1 LNLEPIRPVPQ
12 TDTPLPPDTTE
23 PDRPWHT
30 LSAEDALAA
39 LDSSPDGLKG
49 EEPET
54 RLERWGPNRVEGE
67 KATPWWEVVLHQVR
81 DPLIYILIA
90 AAVAAVLVGEHIDAG
105 VIAVVVLV
113 NGIIGFVQE
122 MKASRAMEALAR
134 MSAPRSVVLRG
145 GEEEEVPTE
154 SLVPGDIVVL
164 ESGTRVPADLRILRV
179 KELEVDESALTG
191 ESVPVP
197 KDGEALDEEGLVPGD
212 QSNMAFSGTT
222 VTRGRGRG
230 LVVRTG
236 ERSELGQIA
245 EQMRQVG
252 TVKTPI
258 QEKVGRLAR
267 WIGLG
272 VLGLTVIVAVVGLL
286 RGMELQEILM
296 TAVALAVAAIP
307 EALPIILTVTLAVG
321 VQRMAA
327 RHTIIRHL
335 PAVETLGSTTVIAS
349 DKTGTLTRN
358 EMTARVAWAA
368 GDEYAISGAGYAADG
383 EIELDGSPVDVA
395 ERRSLRLALLAGV
408 LASERGSLPDP
419 DDPSG
424 DPTELAVLV
433 AGAKGGVDPR
443 EARSESPEL
452 DMLPFESERQLMAT
466 LNETGEGR
474 RIFIKGAPE
483 AVLERCGRMLGADG
497 EAVAVDESVVLD
509 AARAMAE
516 RGYRVLAT
524 AYRDTD
530 AESASEETIREGLV
544 LAGLLGMEDPVRDE
558 AVTAVQATRDAGI
571 RVIMVTGDHA
581 TTATAIGDQ
590 LGLKT
595 GEEGAVEGRRVG
607 ELSDE
612 ELDEVVTRTDV
623 FARVAP
629 EHKLRIV
636 QSLRRHNQIIAVT
649 GDGVNDAPA
658 LRAAHLGVAM
668 GRSGTDV
675 AREASDMV
683 LTDDNFASITA
694 AVEEGRRVFSNIR
707 KVTYFLVSGS
717 VGIVV
722 AILLSLFAGLPLPFL
737 AAQVL
742 WINLVTNGLQDVALA
757 FEPGE
762 PGLLKERPRPVGEG
776 VIHRPILAR
785 IAVIGGFLAAATLA
799 SFWLTMSATG
809 GDLQAAQSVAMT
821 QMVVLQFFHVY
832 NCRSLHRSVFQVPL
846 FANKFLFVSVVLAML
861 AQIAILHLPA
871 LQFVFRT
878 TPLTAEQ
885 WMMVWGIGVMVI
897 VVAEIDKIFIRR
909 YGGLTRHEGSLRGGA
924 GG

>member
-1 LNLEPIRPVPQ
+1 
-12 TDTPLPPDTTE
+12 
-23 PDRPWHT
+23 
-30 LSAEDALAA
+30 
-39 LDSSPDGLKG
+39 
-49 EEPET
+49 
-54 RLERWGPNRVEGE
+54 
-67 KATPWWEVVLHQVR
+67 VVLHQVR

-466 LNETGEGR
+466 LNET
-474 RIFIKGAPE
+474 
-483 AVLERCGRMLGADG
+483 
-497 EAVAVDESVVLD
+497 
-509 AARAMAE
+509 E
-516 RGYRVLAT
+516 RG
-524 AYRDTD
+524 
-530 AESASEETIREGLV
+530 
-544 LAGLLGMEDPVRDE
+544 AG
-558 AVTAVQATRDAGI
+558 
-571 RVIMVTGDHA
+571 
-581 TTATAIGDQ
+581 
-590 LGLKT
+590 
-595 GEEGAVEGRRVG
+595 
-607 ELSDE
+607 S
-612 ELDEVVTRTDV
+612 
-623 FARVAP
+623 
-629 EHKLRIV
+629 
-636 QSLRRHNQIIAVT
+636 S
-649 GDGVNDAPA
+649 
-658 LRAAHLGVAM
+658 
-668 GRSGTDV
+668 
-675 AREASDMV
+675 
-683 LTDDNFASITA
+683 
-694 AVEEGRRVFSNIR
+694 
-707 KVTYFLVSGS
+707 
-717 VGIVV
+717 
-722 AILLSLFAGLPLPFL
+722 
-737 AAQVL
+737 
-742 WINLVTNGLQDVALA
+742 
-757 FEPGE
+757 
-762 PGLLKERPRPVGEG
+762 
-776 VIHRPILAR
+776 
-785 IAVIGGFLAAATLA
+785 
-799 SFWLTMSATG
+799 
-809 GDLQAAQSVAMT
+809 
-821 QMVVLQFFHVY
+821 
-832 NCRSLHRSVFQVPL
+832 
-846 FANKFLFVSVVLAML
+846 
-861 AQIAILHLPA
+861 
-871 LQFVFRT
+871 
-878 TPLTAEQ
+878 
-885 WMMVWGIGVMVI
+885 
-897 VVAEIDKIFIRR
+897 
-909 YGGLTRHEGSLRGGA
+909 
-924 GG
+924 

>member
-1 LNLEPIRPVPQ
+1 VPQ
-12 TDTPLPPDTTE
+12 TDTPSAHDTTE
-23 PDRPWHT
+23 PDRAWHT
-30 LSAEDALAA
+30 LSEEDATGALATSA
-39 LDSSPDGLKG
+39 DGLSA
-49 EEPET
+49 EEAEQ
-54 RLERWGPNRVEGE
+54 RLERFGPNRVEAE
-67 KATPWWEVVLHQVR
+67 KATPWWEILLHQVR
-81 DPLIYILIA
+81 DPLIYILVVA
-90 AAVAAVLVGEHIDAG
+90 ALAAVLIGEHIDAA
-105 VIAVVVLV
+105 VIAVVVVV
-113 NGIIGFVQE
+113 NGVIGFVQE
-122 MKASRAMEALAR
+122 LKASRAMEALAK
-134 MSAPRSVVLRG
+134 MSAPRAVVVRDG
-145 GEEEEVPTE
+145 QEKEVAAE
-154 SLVPGDIVVL
+154 SLVPGDVVLL
-164 ESGTRVPADLRILRV
+164 ESGTRVPADLRLLRV

-191 ESVPVP
+191 ESVPATKRAEV
-197 KDGEALDEEGLVPGD
+197 LEEETLVSGD
-212 QSNMAFSGTT
+212 QVNMAFSGTT
-222 VTRGRGRG
+222 VTRGRARA

-236 ERSELGQIA
+236 GRSELGQIA
-245 EQMRQVG
+245 AQVRQVG
-252 TVKTPI
+252 SVKTPI
-258 QEKVGRLAR
+258 QEKVGRLAK
-267 WIGLG
+267 WIGVA
-272 VLGLTVIVAVVGLL
+272 VLGLTVIVVVVGIL
-286 RGMELQEILM
+286 RGMETQEILM

-358 EMTARVAWAA
+358 AMTVRAAWT
-368 GDEYAISGAGYAADG
+368 GGQEFGVTGAGYAAEG
-383 EIELDGSPVDVA
+383 EIERDGRAVEAGDHPA
-395 ERRSLRLALLAGV
+395 LQLTLLAGV

-419 DDPSG
+419 EDPSG

-433 AGAKGGVDPR
+433 AGAKGGVDPK
-443 EARSESPEL
+443 EARQRHPER

-466 LNETGEGR
+466 LNETEAGG
-474 RIFIKGAPE
+474 RIFVKGAPE
-483 AVLERCGRMLGADG
+483 AVLERCGRMLGDDG
-497 EAVAVDESVVLD
+497 QEGDLDREAVLE
-509 AARAMAE
+509 AAREMAG

-524 AYRDTD
+524 AYRDG
-530 AESASEETIREGLV
+530 ESDSVTEEAIGSGLV

-558 AVTAVQATRDAGI
+558 ALAAVRATRDAGI

-581 TTATAIGDQ
+581 TTATAIGGQ
-590 LGLKT
+590 LGLKS
-595 GEEGAVEGRRVG
+595 GEEGAVEGRRL
-607 ELSDE
+607 EAMSDD
-612 ELDEVVTRTDV
+612 ELDRAVTSTDV

-636 QSLRRHNQIIAVT
+636 QALRRQNQIVAVT

-658 LRAAHLGVAM
+658 LRSAHLGVAM
-668 GRSGTDV
+668 GKSGTDV